1 MVAKFSKI
9 WRKFSDKKSRKQA
22 LNNPTN
28 NDRQEAPRDATSPP
42 AAPTNPEVTF
52 NEDSDSLRRAIASP
66 LFKAEPVNGE
76 IAAINLERARENESE
91 RPEENASGDIT
102 KGSAEKTSTG
112 EDAAKIDAAA
122 ATPEIA
128 PETAAGEIA
137 AYDVSDEYASSDT
150 AKSDKQTNQSD
161 TTLSGSHP
169 PCTRSK
175 EGVDDDTEVVKR
187 VSIINTAATRKR
199 VTKYIKK
206 GDEEEEEEEDEK
218 EEEKDLLPLV
228 LRDIASNK
236 ISSHLPT
243 DVSASQSIRIVT
255 PIQGVYLVSSPTA
268 HMMITKTESSTPATK
283 MMLLTLMS
291 LQMFI
296 EHMAFVLE
304 WMVDRPI
311 GIPLGSWLRNYLGPL
326 SY

>member
-9 WRKFSDKKSRKQA
+9 WKKFSDKKSRKQA

-76 IAAINLERARENESE
+76 IAAINLERSRENESE
-91 RPEENASGDIT
+91 RPEEN
-102 KGSAEKTSTG
+102 
-112 EDAAKIDAAA
+112 
-122 ATPEIA
+122 EIA
-128 PETAAGEIA
+128 PETAAGEIT

-150 AKSDKQTNQSD
+150 AKSDKQT
-161 TTLSGSHP
+161 
-169 PCTRSK
+169 
-175 EGVDDDTEVVKR
+175 
-187 VSIINTAATRKR
+187 
-199 VTKYIKK
+199 
-206 GDEEEEEEEDEK
+206 
-218 EEEKDLLPLV
+218 
-228 LRDIASNK
+228 
-236 ISSHLPT
+236 HLPT

-255 PIQGVYLVSSPTA
+255 PIQGVYLVSSPTT